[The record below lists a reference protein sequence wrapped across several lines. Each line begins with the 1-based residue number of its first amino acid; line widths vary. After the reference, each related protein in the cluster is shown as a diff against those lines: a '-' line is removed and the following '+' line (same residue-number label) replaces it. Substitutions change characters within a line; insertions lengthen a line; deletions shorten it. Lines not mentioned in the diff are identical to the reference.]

1 MRFLRK
7 IILAICFIVLLA
19 CLKILFRKIFPGALI
34 FHYNLFSSLQLLL
47 LLWAILTASLES
59 TVWKK
64 ETPARSRRKSFVFFL
79 AFLLLAEGG
88 CIWLLHHPR
97 SIPRPLLSAFRY
109 YYNNYQ
115 RDILQYNKN
124 ISHYDAALFYRM
136 NANNRSVF
144 SNIEFTDSVFTDSSG
159 FRDNR
164 SAAGKPQI
172 VCLGDSYT
180 LGWGAQQDD
189 AYPVLLEDILGKP
202 VLNTGMSSYGTAR
215 EAGSLPFIDSTD
227 VSAIVIQ
234 YCNNDAGENQAFV
247 DDHFHLTIS
256 PRSSYDSAVGALRW
270 SKLYFPGKYFCTIT
284 EILLEQSVSK
294 LTNLQPSNP
303 QSTSLQPSNPQ
314 SSRFQPGPQ
323 PGSYDREA
331 AWFIEVLRHS
341 GWNIGKTQIFVFD
354 ICDYQDMTE
363 KFVDALDK
371 RLATPDDSLL
381 FKGHLHVLHIKPL
394 LTAQDYYIL
403 DEHLRPSGTYKL
415 ARYVAGAINAL
426 QP

>member
-7 IILAICFIVLLA
+7 IIIAIGSIILLA
-19 CLKILFRKIFPGALI
+19 GIKVLFSKIFPHSAV

-47 LLWAILTASLES
+47 LLWAIGTGLLEHLA
-59 TVWKK
+59 WKK
-64 ETPARSRRKSFVFFL
+64 EPPAAAHLKSFFSFL
-79 AFLLLAEGG
+79 AFLILAEAG
-88 CIWLLHHPR
+88 CSWMLHHPR
-97 SIPRPLLSAFRY
+97 SIPRPLLTAFRY

-124 ISHYDAALFYRM
+124 ISHYDPALFYRM
-136 NANNRSVF
+136 KGNIRSLF
-144 SNIEFTDSVFTDSSG
+144 TNIEFSDSVCTDSSG

-189 AYPVLLEDILGKP
+189 AYPVLLEHILGKP

-215 EAGSLPFIDSTD
+215 EAGSLPFIDTTD

-247 DDHFHLTIS
+247 DDHFHLSIS
-256 PRSSYDSAVGALRW
+256 PQSSYDSAVEALRW
-270 SKLYFPGKYFCTIT
+270 SKLYFPGKCFCTLT
-284 EILLEQSVSK
+284 KILLEQCVSK
-294 LTNLQPSNP
+294 LTP
-303 QSTSLQPSNPQ
+303 
-314 SSRFQPGPQ
+314 RPGPQ
-323 PGSYDREA
+323 PSPPSPDSYDQEA
-331 AWFIEVLRHS
+331 AWFVEVLRHS
-341 GWNIGKTQIFVFD
+341 GWNIGKIQIFVFD
-354 ICDYQDMTE
+354 ICDYQNMTE

-371 RLATPDDSLL
+371 RLATPDDNLL
-381 FKGHLHVLHIKPL
+381 FKGHLHILHIKPL
-394 LTAQDYYIL
+394 LTAQDYYTL
-403 DEHLRPSGTYKL
+403 DEHLRPSGTRKL
-415 ARYVAGAINAL
+415 ARFVADAIKAV